1 MHRSLAINN
10 RNTNTE
16 SIIRLIFSLLSVF
29 FLAIFT
35 MKYAHSL
42 THTYANMTDWL
53 IGRRKRDWWGSLSMI
68 LWYPFINRY
77 LYRQKEYELPPID
90 SLWVFF
96 WVDLS
101 RFLIV
106 IQFCFVLLLFF
117 SMLANLFSDIIDFWS
132 SWRPAAVALDL
143 VLNFF
148 ASCSLTRDRS
158 FEFVRLFVSLPR
170 NYCCYCSF
178 LTIGWSALNR
188 LQNYKAKLRL

>member
-10 RNTNTE
+10 RNPIDLFALISFFFWQFLQRNTRTH
-16 SIIRLIFSLLSVF
+16 SHIPMQIWLI
-29 FLAIFT
+29 
-35 MKYAHSL
+35 
-42 THTYANMTDWL
+42 DWL
-53 IGRRKRDWWGSLSMI
+53 GEEKEIREDLFRWFSGIRSSIDISIDEDRR
-68 LWYPFINRY
+68 
-77 LYRQKEYELPPID
+77 KEYELPPID

-117 SMLANLFSDIIDFWS
+117 SMLANLFSDLIDFWS

-148 ASCSLTRDRS
+148 SSCSLTRDWS
-158 FEFVRLFVSLPR
+158 FVFVGLFVSLPR

-178 LTIGWSALNR
+178 LTIGWSALKR